1 MKTKYVWE
9 IFRSSERL
17 NIYIYIFLI
26 NHSIAKIK
34 ALPYL
39 VPYDTRESILV
50 IQIFML
56 IWTTE
61 RNGNEE
67 TEKSKE
73 SYKDYKRIYM
83 YMCICIYILRLYFI
97 ISITIIYAIYLFSH
111 FTVILYKNTK
121 YVILIIEKSIN
132 GGKMEDVKTR
142 VKKVKGKV
150 SVIKL
155 LSCSTWQFT
164 RHLN

>member
-1 MKTKYVWE
+1 M
-9 IFRSSERL
+9 
-17 NIYIYIFLI
+17 
-26 NHSIAKIK
+26 
-34 ALPYL
+34 PYL

-73 SYKDYKRIYM
+73 SYKDYKRIYT
-83 YMCICIYILRLYFI
+83 YMCICMYILRLYFI
-97 ISITIIYAIYLFSH
+97 ISITIIYAICLFSH
-111 FTVILYKNTK
+111 FIVILYKNTK

-155 LSCSTWQFT
+155 LLCSTWQFT
-164 RHLN
+164 GHLN

>member
-1 MKTKYVWE
+1 
-9 IFRSSERL
+9 
-17 NIYIYIFLI
+17 
-26 NHSIAKIK
+26 
-34 ALPYL
+34 
-39 VPYDTRESILV
+39 
-50 IQIFML
+50 ML

-73 SYKDYKRIYM
+73 SYKDDKRIYM
-83 YMCICIYILRLYFI
+83 YMCIYMYILRLYFI

-111 FTVILYKNTK
+111 FIVILYKNTK

-132 GGKMEDVKTR
+132 GGKMEDVETR

-155 LSCSTWQFT
+155 LLCSTWQFT
-164 RHLN
+164 GHFN